1 MHACTLRQGSCA
13 TCKLTSRNA
22 VKRHN
27 RLMIDSRGESL
38 PHPVPQLPLACRDVR
53 FFMYEHATLNH
64 HWLRHCPRFR
74 ELRSASQAENTA
86 EVGLHRV
93 LTHHPARTW
102 NASEAGLF
110 YVPIFEYT
118 SNKLKNCSSGGSSH
132 AHLQRLPRGLAESH
146 TARMSAARDALLAS
160 PHWHAHGGRDHFW
173 ASTAFSAHSYTL
185 ERRMAPLSKV
195 LGCST
200 VGRYKAGPFARPSR
214 VGECVIEIP
223 YQASLHVTRVALE
236 LHQAKAVYAHQV
248 GPAPSA
254 VPGSTGR
261 VLAARSAK
269 SLADLSSTKM
279 GLAAGAASATRS
291 LLDGRTK
298 RRLLFFAGSLDVC
311 CTGRQ
316 IRCAIGE
323 MLEEREAIATG
334 EILIRPTGGGS
345 CSRRA
350 LARLANRS
358 LSSSSSALSEESAT
372 PTLHVT
378 LTAPRARPGSAST
391 ATPSSTYSSPGRYV
405 DNGLVE
411 RTAYEMAS
419 SAWCLCPAGDTC
431 VTSRL
436 YSAVAAGCLPV
447 VLCDQLQGAF
457 PSAVDYSAFWLKV
470 PVKAFLAQPASLLH
484 TLRALTANATEMGRR
499 QRALSRA
506 QADLLYDLPE
516 SRLGSRFLEAV
527 LGRCLAPA
535 LRDRAVNGNSNRT
548 ASQAAEALAACTSAL
563 QQGRSGAQGK
573 ALHKA
578 VAIGPGKAPPTD
590 LLEDALACRRR
601 AGLSAR

>member
-132 AHLQRLPRGLAESH
+132 LQRLPRGLAESH

-185 ERRMAPLSKV
+185 ERRMAPLSKM

-378 LTAPRARPGSAST
+378 LTAPRARPASPRT
-391 ATPSSTYSSPGRYV
+391 RARTPGGPSSPGRA
-405 DNGLVE
+405 
-411 RTAYEMAS
+411 R
-419 SAWCLCPAGDTC
+419 
-431 VTSRL
+431 
-436 YSAVAAGCLPV
+436 
-447 VLCDQLQGAF
+447 
-457 PSAVDYSAFWLKV
+457 
-470 PVKAFLAQPASLLH
+470 PASPSSPR
-484 TLRALTANATEMGRR
+484 TSPREKGSGRR
-499 QRALSRA
+499 R
-506 QADLLYDLPE
+506 
-516 SRLGSRFLEAV
+516 
-527 LGRCLAPA
+527 
-535 LRDRAVNGNSNRT
+535 
-548 ASQAAEALAACTSAL
+548 TSARAPCARC
-563 QQGRSGAQGK
+563 GACGWGSSG
-573 ALHKA
+573 
-578 VAIGPGKAPPTD
+578 
-590 LLEDALACRRR
+590 
-601 AGLSAR
+601 

>member
-1 MHACTLRQGSCA
+1 
-13 TCKLTSRNA
+13 
-22 VKRHN
+22 
-27 RLMIDSRGESL
+27 
-38 PHPVPQLPLACRDVR
+38 
-53 FFMYEHATLNH
+53 
-64 HWLRHCPRFR
+64 
-74 ELRSASQAENTA
+74 
-86 EVGLHRV
+86 
-93 LTHHPARTW
+93 
-102 NASEAGLF
+102 
-110 YVPIFEYT
+110 
-118 SNKLKNCSSGGSSH
+118 
-132 AHLQRLPRGLAESH
+132 
-146 TARMSAARDALLAS
+146 
-160 PHWHAHGGRDHFW
+160 
-173 ASTAFSAHSYTL
+173 
-185 ERRMAPLSKV
+185 
-195 LGCST
+195 
-200 VGRYKAGPFARPSR
+200 
-214 VGECVIEIP
+214 
-223 YQASLHVTRVALE
+223 
-236 LHQAKAVYAHQV
+236 
-248 GPAPSA
+248 
-254 VPGSTGR
+254 
-261 VLAARSAK
+261 
-269 SLADLSSTKM
+269 M

-457 PSAVDYSAFWLKV
+457 PGAVDYSAFWLKV

-506 QADLLYDLPE
+506 RADLLYDLPE

-563 QQGRSGAQGK
+563 QQGRSGSQGMYV
-573 ALHKA
+573 HKA
-578 VAIGPGKAPPTD
+578 VAAGPGKAPPPD
-590 LLEDALACRRR
+590 LLEDALACRQR

>member
-1 MHACTLRQGSCA
+1 LRVQ
-13 TCKLTSRNA
+13 K
-22 VKRHN
+22 V
-27 RLMIDSRGESL
+27 MVDYRGESL
-38 PHPVPQLPLACRDVR
+38 PHPEPQLPFACRDVR
-53 FFMYEHATLNH
+53 FFMYDHATLNH

-185 ERRMAPLSKV
+185 ERRRAPLSKM

-236 LHQAKAVYAHQV
+236 LQAKAVYAHQV

-254 VPGSTGR
+254 
-261 VLAARSAK
+261 
-269 SLADLSSTKM
+269 ADLGSSRM
-279 GLAAGAASATRS
+279 GLAAGTASATRS
-291 LLDGRTK
+291 QQKLDGRTK

-323 MLEEREAIATG
+323 MLEEREVGEAIATG

-345 CSRRA
+345 CTRRA

-358 LSSSSSALSEESAT
+358 LSSSSSALSAETPT
-372 PTLHVT
+372 PTLTPT
-378 LTAPRARPGSAST
+378 LTPTATPRARPGSASST
-391 ATPSSTYSSPGRYV
+391 TPPSSMHVSPGRYV

-411 RTAYEMAS
+411 LTAYEMAS

-457 PSAVDYSAFWLKV
+457 PGAVDYSAFWLKV
-470 PVKAFLAQPASLLH
+470 PVKAFLARPASLLR

-506 QADLLYDLPE
+506 RADLLYDLPQ

-527 LGRCLAPA
+527 LGRCLTPA

-548 ASQAAEALAACTSAL
+548 ASQAAEALAACMSAL
-563 QQGRSGAQGK
+563 QQGRSGAKSGAQGVYV
-573 ALHKA
+573 HKA
-578 VAIGPGKAPPTD
+578 VVAGPGKAPPPD
-590 LLEDALACRRR
+590 LLEDALACRQR

>member
-1 MHACTLRQGSCA
+1 MRA
-13 TCKLTSRNA
+13 TRLA
-22 VKRHN
+22 V
-27 RLMIDSRGESL
+27 DVPCW

-118 SNKLKNCSSGGSSH
+118 SNKLKNCSSGGSS
-132 AHLQRLPRGLAESH
+132 HLQRLPRGLAESH